1 MKILLSPA
9 KTFRRQPLPD
19 VPAGQTPQYMETTEL
34 LHEELKKLTVDQW
47 QKQFKLSEKAAM
59 ENRAR
64 MNQPQPA
71 AAALA
76 AFHGEAFRNF
86 QAETLSAEDWRY
98 CEEHLRILS
107 AYYGL
112 LRPLDFIRPYRLD
125 PLDKAGTLTPLNLW
139 KPILRQALDSEEVL
153 ILASQE
159 YARMVD
165 VSDAVTV
172 QFVKNGRKAPSMEA
186 KKLRGRMARQ
196 IVDQRITRRAD
207 VRLLSVAGYRYQ
219 RELSTAE
226 VWVFAEGEQ
235 E

>member
-9 KTFRRQPLPD
+9 KTFRKQPLLD
-19 VPAGQTPQYMETTEL
+19 VPAGQTPQYMETTEQ
-34 LHEELKKLTVDQW
+34 LHDELKKLTVAQW
-47 QKQFKLSEKAAM
+47 QKQFKLSEKAAL
-59 ENRAR
+59 ENQAR
-64 MNQPQPA
+64 MNQPQPVM
-71 AAALA
+71 AALA
-76 AFHGEAFRNF
+76 AFYGEVFRNF
-86 QAETLSAEDWRY
+86 QAETLSGEDWRY

-112 LRPLDFIRPYRLD
+112 LRPLDFIQPYRLD
-125 PLDKAGTLTPLNLW
+125 PLDKAGTLTPLKLW
-139 KPILRQALDSEEVL
+139 KPLLKRVLDGEKVL

-165 VSDAVTV
+165 ASDAVTV

-196 IVDQRITRRAD
+196 IVDRRMTQRIDARSLD
-207 VRLLSVAGYRYQ
+207 VAGYRYQ
-219 RELSTAE
+219 PELSTAE
-226 VWVFAEGEQ
+226 VWVFEEGEQ

>member
-9 KTFRRQPLPD
+9 KTFRKQPLPD
-19 VPAGQTPQYMETTEL
+19 VPAGQTPQYMETTEQL
-34 LHEELKKLTVDQW
+34 RAELKKLTIDQW
-47 QKQFKLSEKAAM
+47 QTQFKLSEKAAL

-71 AAALA
+71 MAALA
-76 AFHGEAFRNF
+76 AFHGAAFRHF

-112 LRPLDFIRPYRLD
+112 LRPLDFIQPYRLD

-139 KPILRQALDSEEVL
+139 KPILRQALDGEEIL

-186 KKLRGRMARQ
+186 KKLRGKMARQ
-196 IVDQRITRRAD
+196 IVNRRIIKRA
-207 VRLLSVAGYRYQ
+207 
-219 RELSTAE
+219 ELSTAE
-226 VWVFAEGEQ
+226 VWVFEEGEQ
-235 E
+235 K